1 MPSAERISW
10 AKTRVVITGMVA
22 VAILG
27 VLVYLLAGTKFF
39 IPKVMLR
46 TYLSETEG
54 LEGGAPVLLNGI
66 RIGWVS
72 RIGLSGLKEPSKVLE
87 IRMII
92 DARFLPEIPV
102 DSTTEVTSE
111 NMLGDQYLEINRGR
125 SKVHVQRG
133 GVLPPEPPSGLLSRI
148 DLPTFEKNLKSIDA
162 LLKDIQDGKG
172 SFGEL
177 VVGDKFYRDV
187 LFKVTRLQQSL
198 HAARTKG
205 IIGRLIYTDELY
217 EKLAR
222 PAMRLDAQLADIQAG
237 RGTAGEW
244 IRSPKKYAD
253 LSAKIDEVQRIVDRF
268 GNSPFVSKDDLYV
281 SWNGKVASLIRS
293 VDELNSGRGTAGRF
307 LANAQLYESLNG
319 AMRELGAQVND
330 FRLNPKKYLRTN
342 MHLF

>member
-46 TYLSETEG
+46 TYLSETQG

-72 RIGLSGLKEPSKVLE
+72 RIGLSGMKDPSKVLE

-92 DARFLPEIPV
+92 DARYLPDIPV
-102 DSTTEVTSE
+102 DSTTDVTSE

-125 SKVHVQRG
+125 SKVQVRPG
-133 GVLPPEPPSGLLSRI
+133 GVLPPEPPNALLSRI
-148 DLPTFEKNLKSIDA
+148 DLPTFETNLKSIDA
-162 LLKDIQDGKG
+162 LLKDIQEGKG
-172 SFGEL
+172 AFGEL
-177 VVGDKFYRDV
+177 VVGDKFYKDV
-187 LFKVTRLQQSL
+187 LFKVTRLHQSL

-205 IIGRLIYTDELY
+205 IIGQLIYSDELY
-217 EKLAR
+217 ESLCR
-222 PAMRLDAQLADIQAG
+222 PANRLDAQLAEIQAG

-244 IRSPKKYAD
+244 IRSPKKYTD
-253 LSAKIDEVQRIVDRF
+253 LSAKIDEVQRAVDRF
-268 GNSPFVSKDDLYV
+268 GNSPFVGKDDLYV
-281 SWNGKVASLIRS
+281 SWNGKIASLIRS
-293 VDELNSGRGTAGRF
+293 VDELNSPRTPAGRF
-307 LANAQLYESLNG
+307 FSNAQLYESLNG
-319 AMRELGAQVND
+319 SLRELGAQVHD
-330 FRLNPKKYLRTN
+330 FRLNPKKYLRLN